1 MASKGGT
8 GSVVAS
14 SSEKKGEALRSE
26 SDMRVVGE
34 PSLET

>member
-14 SSEKKGEALRSE
+14 SSEKKGEALSE